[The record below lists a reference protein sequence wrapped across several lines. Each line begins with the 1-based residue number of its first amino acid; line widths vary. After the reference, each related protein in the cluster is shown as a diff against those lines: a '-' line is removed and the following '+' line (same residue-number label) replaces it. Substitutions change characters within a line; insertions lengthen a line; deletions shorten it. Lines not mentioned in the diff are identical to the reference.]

1 MLELI
6 VGGSGSGKSEI
17 AENRAVG
24 LYRSFCLQSSGMI
37 PGKNGL
43 IYLATMV
50 NSGEE
55 AESRIRRHRERRKEK
70 GFITLERSYD
80 IGELP
85 GLMEERG
92 DFPPGKECT
101 VLLEALSDLLANEM
115 FGCPG
120 DCGASDG
127 FSFDPTAYER
137 VLKDIE
143 KLNFCFGNLV
153 IVSDDVFRDGIDYKD
168 ESSMYLKGLASLHR
182 GIAAMADRVIEVAA
196 GCGIVWKGI
205 NKYDID
211 YRREISGKA

>member
-6 VGGSGSGKSEI
+6 IGGSGSGKSEI

-55 AESRIRRHRERRKEK
+55 ADSRIRRHRERRKGK
-70 GFITLERSYD
+70 GFITLERPSG
-80 IGELP
+80 IGALP
-85 GLMEERG
+85 DLIAERG
-92 DFPPGKECT
+92 YLPPGKECT

-120 DCGASDG
+120 DDVSSDVF
-127 FSFDPTAYER
+127 FSFDPTAYDG

-143 KLNFCFGNLV
+143 KLNSCFGNLV
-153 IVSDDVFRDGIDYKD
+153 IVSDDIFRDGIDYKD
-168 ESSMYLKGLASLHR
+168 EASMYLKGLASLHR
-182 GIAAMADRVIEVAA
+182 GIAALADRVIEVAA
-196 GCGIVWKGI
+196 GCGIVWKGA
-205 NKYDID
+205 
-211 YRREISGKA
+211 E

>member
-6 VGGSGSGKSEI
+6 IGGSGSGKSVI

-24 LYRSFCLQSSGMI
+24 LYRSLCPQSSGMI

-55 AESRIRRHRERRKEK
+55 ADSRIRRHRERRKGK
-70 GFITLERSYD
+70 GFITLERSSG

-115 FGCPG
+115 FGCPDTADAAEG
-120 DCGASDG
+120 S
-127 FSFDPTAYER
+127 FSFDPEAPLR
-137 VLKDIE
+137 VLNDIE
-143 KLNFCFGNLV
+143 KIAGCFGNLV

-168 ESSMYLKGLASLHR
+168 EASMYLKGLSSLHR
-182 GIAAMADRVIEVAA
+182 GIAALADRVIEVAA
-196 GCGIVWKGI
+196 GCEIVWKGAAA
-205 NKYDID
+205 
-211 YRREISGKA
+211 SS